1 FLRIAPGNRK
11 NTVISKASLQSLLNQ
26 AAKDSSTAASARIGV
41 RKLFNQSNMS
51 SDGVAR
57 ASRTIEVHNGSSG
70 DNTTGNHT
78 NESGIPQTLEAPN
91 QNLNLDAAE
100 GSTGNLQE
108 TSVKVVGAS
117 RTTEVH
123 NGSSGDNTTAN
134 HTNESGIPQT
144 LEAPN
149 QI

>member
-1 FLRIAPGNRK
+1 MAPGNRK

-51 SDGVAR
+51 SDGVAG
-57 ASRTIEVHNGSSG
+57 ASRTTEVHNGSSG
-70 DNTTGNHT
+70 DNTTENHT

-91 QNLNLDAAE
+91 QNLNLDAPE

-108 TSVKVVGAS
+108 TSVKVAVYS
-117 RTTEVH
+117 E
-123 NGSSGDNTTAN
+123 
-134 HTNESGIPQT
+134 
-144 LEAPN
+144 
-149 QI
+149 

>member
-1 FLRIAPGNRK
+1 MAPGNRK

-41 RKLFNQSNMS
+41 KKLFNQSNMS

-57 ASRTIEVHNGSSG
+57 ASRTTEGHNGSSG

-108 TSVKVVGAS
+108 TSVK
-117 RTTEVH
+117 
-123 NGSSGDNTTAN
+123 AN

-149 QI
+149 QNLNLDAAEGSTGNLQEKSVKG

>member
-1 FLRIAPGNRK
+1 
-11 NTVISKASLQSLLNQ
+11 
-26 AAKDSSTAASARIGV
+26 
-41 RKLFNQSNMS
+41 MS
-51 SDGVAR
+51 SDGVVG
-57 ASRTIEVHNGSSG
+57 ASRTAEVHNGSSG
-70 DNTTGNHT
+70 DNTSGNHT

-100 GSTGNLQE
+100 GST
-108 TSVKVVGAS
+108 VVGAS

-149 QI
+149 QNLNLDAAEGSTGNL